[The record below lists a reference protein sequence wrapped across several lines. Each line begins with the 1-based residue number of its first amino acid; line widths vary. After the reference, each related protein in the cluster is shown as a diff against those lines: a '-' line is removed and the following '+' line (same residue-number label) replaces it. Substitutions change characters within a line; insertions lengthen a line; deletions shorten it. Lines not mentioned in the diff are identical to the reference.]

1 MANGQWNNR
10 IIGTDQVSP
19 DQLLANP
26 RNFRVHP
33 QHQQDALEG
42 VLNEVG
48 WVDDVIV
55 NQRSGFVIDGHL
67 RITLAKRRGEM
78 VPVKYIDLDDHE
90 EALILA
96 TFDPIAALAVAD
108 AALLEDLLRDV
119 STTDA
124 AVMQMLSDMA
134 EREGIVDFGNDDAG
148 LTDPDDVPEPPV
160 DPITK
165 PGDLWTLG
173 RHRLLCGDSTNRADV
188 DRLMNGEKADMVF
201 TDPPYNTGIQQ
212 GRTSSAW
219 GVIQNDKQTPESFQR
234 FIQDAATSISG
245 ASSGD
250 VYVCCDYRS
259 FSVMDSVFSEKY
271 GRMRSCI
278 VWAKENFGLGS
289 GYRRQHEFV
298 TYWGSFAGNTESDL
312 WNLSRDRGVDY
323 QHPTQKPTAL
333 AERAITNSS
342 QSGDT
347 VLDLFGGSGS
357 TLMAC
362 EQTSREC
369 RMMEL
374 DPIYC
379 DVIVQR
385 WENYTG
391 ETASREPSMIE
402 AVT

>member
-1 MANGQWNNR
+1 MPNTQWTNR
-10 IIGTDQVSP
+10 IIGTGEVEP

-26 RNFRVHP
+26 RNFRIHP
-33 QHQQDALEG
+33 KHQQDALEG

-55 NQRSGFVIDGHL
+55 NRTTGHIIDGHL
-67 RITLAKRRGEM
+67 RVSLALRRGES
-78 VPVKYIDLDDHE
+78 VPVKYVELTESE

-96 TFDPIAALAVAD
+96 TFDPISALAVAD
-108 AALLEDLLRDV
+108 AALLEDLLHDV

-124 AVMQMLSDMA
+124 AVMQMLSELA
-134 EREGIVDFGNDDAG
+134 EREGIVSFGGNADG

-201 TDPPYNTGIQQ
+201 TDPPYNAAFN
-212 GRTSSAW
+212 GRS
-219 GVIQNDKQTPESFQR
+219 GRHEVIHNDNLPTDVFDQFLTES
-234 FIQDAATSISG
+234 INMLYVAAPG
-245 ASSGD
+245 APK
-250 VYVCCDYRS
+250 YVCTDWKMYPSLYRK
-259 FSVMDSVFSEKY
+259 MEKPAA
-271 GRMRSCI
+271 CI
-278 VWAKENFGLGS
+278 VWVKNMWGMGG
-289 GYRRQHEFV
+289 GYRHQHEFIV
-298 TYWGSFAGNTESDL
+298 FEGKLEANDQSDV
-312 WNLSRDRGVDY
+312 WEIKRDNGADY
-323 QHPTQKPTAL
+323 EHPTQKPVEL
-333 AERAITNSS
+333 AERAINNSS

-357 TLMAC
+357 TLIAC
-362 EQTSREC
+362 EQTNRVC

-385 WENYTG
+385 WENFTG
-391 ETASREPSMIE
+391 QTASRE
-402 AVT
+402 VGD